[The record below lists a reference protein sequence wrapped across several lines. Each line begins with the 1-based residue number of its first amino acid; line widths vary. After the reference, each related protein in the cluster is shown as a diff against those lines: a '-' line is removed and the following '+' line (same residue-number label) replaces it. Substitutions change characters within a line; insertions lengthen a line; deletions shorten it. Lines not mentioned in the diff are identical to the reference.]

1 MYKNKLF
8 FYSLKGIIILFIKTM
23 YETLLEKVKAT
34 IDERKMEREQ
44 DRMLIRG
51 WTFSDEHGVCPI
63 RCKYEATIKGVDIE
77 LRKDVCD
84 HFGRNNLILSGW
96 KIYVPLNKYVDLQIK
111 LGSDWVTFVST
122 NTLVEKID
130 SIQSMSSAPIIAAPA
145 PLPAPLPASAPTPS
159 GPVGVTTSVPESMRV
174 SLATNPSPLSHVFV
188 VDQFYQQPDE
198 VRAFGLSITKE
209 GKPSPSFHS
218 NSPLKEQ
225 FENILG
231 RKIRSFEKWPENGQ
245 FSLTQRS
252 ESAKYE
258 VHRYQYGGV
267 VFLTPNAPITSGITL
282 YRSKTSKQQTMEEAQ
297 LASIP
302 TNQLSTEL
310 EPVDVIGN
318 VYNRLVLFNTKMIH
332 AVSHHFGN
340 EHKDGRL
347 IQRFAFDLQ

>member
-1 MYKNKLF
+1 MYD
-8 FYSLKGIIILFIKTM
+8 
-23 YETLLEKVKAT
+23 TLLEKVKAT

-51 WTFSDEHGVCPI
+51 WTFSEEHGVCPI

-96 KIYVPLNKYVDLQIK
+96 KIYVPLNKYVDFQIK

-122 NTLVEKID
+122 NTLVEKIESVQ
-130 SIQSMSSAPIIAAPA
+130 SI
-145 PLPAPLPASAPTPS
+145 ASAPTPAPTPVIAAATPVTIPS
-159 GPVGVTTSVPESMRV
+159 GPVGVTPSAPESMRI
-174 SLATNPSPLSHVFV
+174 SLATNPSPLSHMFV
-188 VDQFYQQPDE
+188 VDNFYQQPDE
-198 VRAFGLSITKE
+198 VRAFGLSITKD

-231 RKIRSFEKWPENGQ
+231 RKIRSFEQWPENGK
-245 FSLTQRS
+245 FSLTQRG
-252 ESAKYE
+252 EPTKYE
-258 VHRYQYGGV
+258 VDRYQYGGV

-282 YRSKTSKQQTMEEAQ
+282 YRSKTTKQPIMEQQQ

-302 TNQLSTEL
+302 TIQLSTEL

-332 AVSHHFGN
+332 AVSHHFGK
-340 EHKDGRL
+340 EHNDGRL